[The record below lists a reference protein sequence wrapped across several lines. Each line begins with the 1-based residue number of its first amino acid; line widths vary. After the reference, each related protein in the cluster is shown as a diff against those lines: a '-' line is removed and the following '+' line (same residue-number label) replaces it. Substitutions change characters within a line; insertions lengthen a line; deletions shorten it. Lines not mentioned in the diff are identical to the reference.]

1 MVSSAPI
8 RVGFSST
15 RAATLSSL
23 LALLA
28 LACREPDAIEL
39 VPIAGCGLDQTFSG
53 LRVRMIGDF
62 APAQGSELVLG
73 PGEAGSFA
81 GLVAGTTGITAEGVF
96 GVTVTAVGRSYGVDA
111 ELAAGRLAGASGPAL
126 AMWFAAPDSMCAI
139 SGSVAPRTG
148 FAWALDD
155 EGHVVIVG
163 GRDASGLRADAIH
176 YDALADRL
184 HAHAGAPELAR
195 VGHGVHAVG
204 EGRFW
209 VVGGVGAEGQPLDG
223 VELRVSD
230 DVLGVEPLAGL
241 DQLALAHHA
250 AAQWGARIVLVG
262 GCSSSDALGECS
274 GPAEAATWQL
284 ERDDE
289 GAARLAALPSLAR
302 ARADAHAIVS
312 ADGLAYVAGGHDGA
326 GGFVNDVERLEPA
339 GAAWQTVA
347 SFDEVEAI
355 VGFTLLDGE
364 LIVVADRDGS
374 LHWRSPGG
382 GGTLEPGF
390 RAPSLAPAIGERR
403 MLLTLP
409 GERVI
414 VDAWLFAPG
423 SAALD
428 PSLEIV
434 DLSSSPDATPTRT
447 AHELAL
453 LGDGSVLLGGGTATS
468 AGTLPFLARVRPQL
482 DGPDEQVPDLA
493 APRSD
498 AFVTNTPGAATV
510 EVGGL
515 RLSGV
520 AGSDDALPPVRA
532 HVRGF
537 RSRAFRLEFE
547 LGDAGGSAALLLI
560 GQGSARTLA
569 LTLASDAVAVR
580 FHEPGAPAR
589 PLACA
594 SGGFVTGEPAELIVD
609 ELGLRV
615 RVRQGERE
623 LADCSLAEL
632 APWSEGADL
641 HVGFGVAGPGDR
653 SFRALRL
660 ARL

>member
-1 MVSSAPI
+1 MVPCAPI

-15 RAATLSSL
+15 RAATRGSL
-23 LALLA
+23 VALLV
-28 LACREPDAIEL
+28 LGCREAEPIEL
-39 VPIAGCGLDQTFSG
+39 VPIAGCGLEQTFSG

-73 PGEAGSFA
+73 PGESGAFD

-96 GVTVTAVGRSYGVDA
+96 GVTVTAIGRSYGVDP
-111 ELAAGRLAGASGPAL
+111 ELAVGRVAGVSGPAL

-139 SGSVAPRTG
+139 SGSIAPRSG
-148 FAWALDD
+148 FAWALDAQ
-155 EGHVVIVG
+155 GHALLVG
-163 GRDASGLRADAIH
+163 GRDASGLRADPIH

-184 HAHAGAPELAR
+184 HAHPDVPELAR
-195 VGHGVHAVG
+195 VGHGVHAIG
-204 EGRFW
+204 EGRF
-209 VVGGVGAEGQPLDG
+209 VVIGGVGAEGQPLAS
-223 VELRVSD
+223 VELRLRD
-230 DVLGVEPLAGL
+230 DRVDVAPIVALEG
-241 DQLALAHHA
+241 LALAHHA
-250 AAQWGARIVLVG
+250 AAQRGDAIVLAG

-274 GPAEAATWQL
+274 GPAEAGAWRIDVDTMATTL
-284 ERDDE
+284 VP
-289 GAARLAALPSLAR
+289 LPSLAR
-302 ARADAHAIVS
+302 ARAEAHMLVS
-312 ADGLAYVAGGHDGA
+312 VEGIAYVAGGHDGA
-326 GGFVNDVERLEPA
+326 GGFVTDVEQLVPG
-339 GAAWQTVA
+339 GAAWQTIA

-364 LIVVADRDGS
+364 LLVVADRDGS

-390 RAPSLAPAIGERR
+390 RAPILPPAVGERR
-403 MLLTLP
+403 VLLSLP
-409 GERVI
+409 GERVL
-414 VDAWLFAPG
+414 VDGWLFAPG

-428 PSLEIV
+428 PSVEIV

-447 AHELAL
+447 DHEVAL

-468 AGTLPFLARVRPQL
+468 GGTLPFLARVRPQL

-493 APRSD
+493 GPRSD

-510 EVGGL
+510 VVGGL

-520 AGSDDALPPVRA
+520 AGSADALPAVRA

-537 RSRAFRLEFE
+537 RSRGFRLEFE
-547 LGDAGGSAALLLI
+547 LGDEAGSEGVLLI

-569 LTLASDAVAVR
+569 LTLAADAVAVR
-580 FHEPGAPAR
+580 LHEPGSPALA
-589 PLACA
+589 LACA
-594 SGGFVTGEPAELIVD
+594 SQGFEAGAAAELIVD

-615 RVRQGERE
+615 RLRQGERVI
-623 LADCSLAEL
+623 ANCSLREHM
-632 APWSEGADL
+632 PWSEGADL